1 MSLHDA
7 LGGLRNIA
15 QWFVWR
21 LEWNAEDGK
30 YNKTPCGPDGSVYK
44 IDAGNRDNWMTYF
57 DAAARVDRL
66 QQDYAGGAVT
76 YTLGFWMTK
85 NCGYWF
91 LDLDHALQADG
102 QWAPFALQLCQQT
115 YPGALVEV
123 TSSGRGL
130 HIIGR
135 GDAPPH
141 RNKPEKTVKDAL
153 APLELEFYTD
163 GRGIAFGLTGQATG
177 SADLV
182 FDVAPL
188 CAAYFPYREVSELS
202 IMRRPEWRGPEDDDV
217 LIERA
222 LNARKSAA
230 AAFGAKASFA
240 QLWRG
245 EVEKNNENDMAL
257 ASHLAFWAGADS
269 ERVERLM
276 LKSGMVRDK
285 WFDRRRDDTYLG
297 FTVKNACGS
306 CENVYQEP
314 LKSLTIQTEMYG
326 TPDPGMS
333 TVTHIGDGPEFVSEE
348 TYARVTALMDAI
360 AGCGDELQMHNEII
374 PQIRAA
380 NVPGAFKDKIAKA
393 VNGALKFW
401 KAELPIRELRALL
414 YPPSVVAAPGAEAL
428 PDWAR
433 HYCYVLSNDRF
444 FNLHNGTELSMMG
457 FQAAFGREMPMTDQG
472 RRENPAEKCLH
483 FWNMPIAERIG
494 YMPGAESIYEWQG
507 VKYANLYS
515 PSSIPEV
522 ATQYT
527 QAGVDG
533 IQQFQ
538 AHMYD
543 MCGRR
548 DDVFYQLLYWF
559 AHNVQY
565 PGRKIRWSPVIKGV
579 HGDGKTLL
587 SYVLRSA
594 MGYRNVTTTANT
606 TISNKGGFTDWAVRG
621 AVNIIEEIMLTG
633 KERHTLYN
641 AMKEFITNN
650 VVNINPKGDKP
661 YDTHNHTNHYATSNH
676 NDAIPLEN
684 TDRRWFVV
692 FTPWSSLDEMM
703 RYCGI
708 SAAQWK
714 QRTDAID
721 RAIKDCA
728 GELRAWFLSV
738 NIPAWFDI
746 DGSAM
751 MTPEK
756 RKMMSS
762 SKDSAET
769 IAADII
775 ANGAVGVSTNV
786 ISSSMLSALLENRA
800 QFDKF
805 EVPRSTSLNHMLT
818 RLGYSKMEKL
828 VKWNGRSH
836 SIWVKDGVDMDNDQ
850 VRAELDRTALVGPAL
865 GTPGSAAGLV
875 APTPSSA

>member
-1 MSLHDA
+1 MSLYNA
-7 LGGLRNIA
+7 LGGLRSIA

-21 LEWNAEDGK
+21 LEWNQADGK
-30 YNKTPCGPDGSVYK
+30 YDKTPCAADGSVYK
-44 IDAGNRDNWMTYF
+44 IDAGNRENWMSYA
-57 DAAARVDRL
+57 DAVTTVERL
-66 QQDYAGGAVT
+66 QMAYAGGAVT

-85 NCGYWF
+85 GCGYWF
-91 LDLDHALQADG
+91 LDLDHALQDG
-102 QWAPFALQLCQQT
+102 QWLPFALQLCQQT

-123 TSSGRGL
+123 TSSGKGL

-141 RNKPEKTVKDAL
+141 RNKPEKSVKDAL

-163 GRGIAFGLTGQATG
+163 GRGIAFGLTGEATG
-177 SADLV
+177 SADVV

-188 CAAYFPYREVSELS
+188 CAAYFPYREISELS
-202 IMRRPEWRGPEDDDV
+202 IVRRPEWRGPEDDDA
-217 LIERA
+217 LIDRA

-230 AAFGAKASFA
+230 VMFGTKVGFE

-245 EVEKNNENDMAL
+245 EVEHNNENDMAL

-276 LKSGMVRDK
+276 VKSGMVRDK
-285 WFDRRRDDTYLG
+285 WFERRRDDTYLG
-297 FTVKNACGS
+297 MTVKNACAS

-314 LKSLTIQTEMYG
+314 IKSIAVQTEMYG
-326 TPDPGMS
+326 TPDIGA
-333 TVTHIGDGPEFVSEE
+333 TITHVGDGAEFVSPER
-348 TYARVTALMDAI
+348 YAKVMELIDI
-360 AGCGDELQMHNEII
+360 VAGCENELQMHNEII

-380 NVPGAFKDKIAKA
+380 NVPGAFKDKIAGA
-393 VNGALKFW
+393 VNAALKFW
-401 KAELPIRELRALL
+401 KANLPIKELRALL
-414 YPPSVVAAPGAEAL
+414 FPPSLMEAPGIEGL

-444 FNLHNGTELSMMG
+444 FNLHNGTELSMVG
-457 FQAAFGREMPMTDQG
+457 FQAAFGRNMPITEAG

-483 FWNMPIAERIG
+483 FWNMPIAELVG
-494 YMPGAESIYEWQG
+494 YMPGAESIYQWQG
-507 VKYANLYS
+507 ATYANLYS
-515 PSSIPEV
+515 PASLPEV
-522 ATQYT
+522 AGAYT
-527 QAGVDG
+527 AEGVAA
-533 IQQFQ
+533 IAQFQ
-538 AHMYD
+538 QHMFD

-548 DDVFYQLLYWF
+548 EDVFYRLLYWF
-559 AHNVQY
+559 AHNVQQ
-565 PGRKIRWSPVIKGV
+565 PGRKIRWSPIIKGV

-587 SYVLRSA
+587 SYVLRAA
-594 MGYRNVTTTANT
+594 MGYRNVSTTSNATL
-606 TISNKGGFTDWAVRG
+606 SNKGGFTDWAVRG

-641 AMKEFITNN
+641 ATKEFISNN
-650 VVNINPKGDKP
+650 VVDVNPKGAKS
-661 YDTHNHTNHYATSNH
+661 YTTHNNTNHYATTNH
-676 NDAIPLEN
+676 NDAIPLES
-684 TDRRWFVV
+684 TDRRWFVI

-708 SAAQWK
+708 SALQWK
-714 QRTDAID
+714 ERTDAMD
-721 RAIKDCA
+721 RAIKDHA
-728 GELRAWFLSV
+728 GELRAWFLGV
-738 NIPAWFDI
+738 EIPAWFDV

-762 SKDSAET
+762 SKDTAET

-775 ANGAVGVSTNV
+775 TTGAVGVAENV
-786 ISSSMLSALLENRA
+786 LSSSMLSALMENRA
-800 QFDKF
+800 QFDNF

-836 SIWVKDGVDMDNDQ
+836 SIWVRDGVDMDNDQ
-850 VRAELDRTALVGPAL
+850 VRLELDRTALVGPAL
-865 GTPGSAAGLV
+865 GTQGSAVGLV
-875 APTPSSA
+875 APTPPSA